1 MSLSLPKIFP
11 VMPEEITVWVSAF
24 LNLVSGECEADDT
37 ITSVEC
43 SVESHYIALAA
54 EKSRVNGGKVVALA
68 EMREQ
73 Q

>member
-1 MSLSLPKIFP
+1 M
-11 VMPEEITVWVSAF
+11 
-24 LNLVSGECEADDT
+24 NLVSGECEADDT